1 MSYKYLALPF
11 IIFIIGVFILLI
23 LQHLY
28 GKNYL
33 KNLLIA
39 FLTGFFFL
47 IIFNIFYIKLGF
59 VYLVVV
65 YILLFYLLAN
75 FLQQNQS
82 GIQLDFLKKIY
93 FTKDKKIKLN
103 KFYNKNFE
111 KEKFKKT
118 LKKLYAMNII
128 KKEKKI
134 FVNSKFIYLFYSLI
148 VLIRKL
154 YNIK

>member
-1 MSYKYLALPF
+1 M
-11 IIFIIGVFILLI
+11 
-23 LQHLY
+23 
-28 GKNYL
+28 
-33 KNLLIA
+33 
-39 FLTGFFFL
+39 FFL
-47 IIFNIFYIKLGF
+47 KICNTNIYYKAYIINN
-59 VYLVVV
+59 
-65 YILLFYLLAN
+65 A
-75 FLQQNQS
+75 
-82 GIQLDFLKKIY
+82 FLKKIY